1 MNILGIIPVLT
12 SVATDCNGEYM
23 ELIIIANKILLSFA
37 IVAAILMVVSMI
49 VSVTTKKWQLKN
61 YGFWSTIKDS
71 ALFEWSAYWIYAILF
86 IYAVAGIY
94 FLL

>member
-1 MNILGIIPVLT
+1 MNILGIIPLLT
-12 SVATDCNGEYM
+12 SAVTDCNEYAM
-23 ELIIIANKILLSFA
+23 IIHKIALSFVIISVVMIIIS
-37 IVAAILMVVSMI
+37 VV

-61 YGFWSTIKDS
+61 YGFWRTIKDS
-71 ALFEWSAYWIYAILF
+71 ALFEWSTYWICAILF